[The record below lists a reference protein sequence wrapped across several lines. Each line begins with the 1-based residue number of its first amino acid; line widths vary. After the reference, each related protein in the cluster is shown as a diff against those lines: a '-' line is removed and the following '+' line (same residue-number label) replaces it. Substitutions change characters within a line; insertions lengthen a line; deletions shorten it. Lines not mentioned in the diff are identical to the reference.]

1 MFTFTIKM
9 IYAASPPYGYAEKH
23 APKGQLMTVIGG
35 NRWSDPCG
43 KASYHSYSER
53 TDQLAQALTLFVN
66 KGEIMPIIKG
76 QDD

>member
-1 MFTFTIKM
+1 
-9 IYAASPPYGYAEKH
+9 
-23 APKGQLMTVIGG
+23 MTVIGG
-35 NRWSDPCG
+35 NRWSEPCG